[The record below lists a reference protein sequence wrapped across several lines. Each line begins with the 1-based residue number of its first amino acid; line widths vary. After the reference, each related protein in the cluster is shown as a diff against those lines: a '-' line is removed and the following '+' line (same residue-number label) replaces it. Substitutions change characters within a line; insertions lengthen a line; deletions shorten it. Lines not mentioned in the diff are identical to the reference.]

1 MSPAGPHP
9 RTLTVARIVGA
20 LLVLAAGG
28 IHLFLVLTGAGGLLG
43 VTFVLNFIAGLV
55 LGVGMLVAP
64 RRFLLAVTVL
74 ALLFMVASLVALAL
88 ALTLTVGL
96 LGVQPGWDYPL
107 IRETAII
114 ESIGV
119 VVLVAATVIAWRDR
133 RAGLTPRR

>member
-1 MSPAGPHP
+1 MSTAGSHP

-88 ALTLTVGL
+88 TLTVGL

>member
-1 MSPAGPHP
+1 MSPAGSHP

-88 ALTLTVGL
+88 TLTVGL

>member
-1 MSPAGPHP
+1 M
-9 RTLTVARIVGA
+9 
-20 LLVLAAGG
+20 LAAGG

-55 LGVGMLVAP
+55 LGVGMLVVP

-74 ALLFMVASLVALAL
+74 ALLFMVASLVAL

-119 VVLVAATVIAWRDR
+119 VVLVAATVIAWRDW

>member
-43 VTFVLNFIAGLV
+43 VTFVLNFIAGLA
-55 LGVGMLVAP
+55 LGIGMLVVP

-74 ALLFMVASLVALAL
+74 ALLFMVASLVAL

>member
-1 MSPAGPHP
+1 MSTAGPHP
-9 RTLTVARIVGA
+9 RTMTVARFVGA

-55 LGVGMLVAP
+55 LGVGMLVVP

-74 ALLFMVASLVALAL
+74 ALLFMVASLVAL

-119 VVLVAATVIAWRDR
+119 VVLVAATVIAWRDW

>member
-1 MSPAGPHP
+1 MSTAGPHP

-55 LGVGMLVAP
+55 LGVGMLVVP

-74 ALLFMVASLVALAL
+74 ALLFMVASLVAL